1 MLTINN
7 PNKFDWANMPLTDCL
22 RGNALDSYFTL
33 KLFDLIEEKLEGSPV
48 LDFYEKV
55 MSPLSCV
62 FSDMEWEGMLVS
74 EERLSTIGKELGDL
88 VMDQEDSLYY
98 FPGVSSSDNISSTKD
113 LIDILYLRE
122 GGFEFYPPDKTAKGT
137 PSVSA
142 PTIKVLLEQIDEEL
156 VRRNE

>member
-22 RGNALDSYFTL
+22 HGNALDSYFTL
-33 KLFDLIEEKLEGSPV
+33 KLFDLIEEKLEGQPV
-48 LDFYEKV
+48 LDFYKKV

-74 EERLSTIGKELGDL
+74 QDKLSTIGKELGDL
-88 VMDQEDSLYY
+88 VMNQEDSLYH
-98 FPGVSSSDNISSTKD
+98 FPAVSSTDNISSTKD

-122 GGFEFYPPDKTAKGT
+122 GSFEFYPPDKTAKGT

-156 VRRNE
+156 IRRHE